1 LLVTIQDILKTIV
14 GVAQSTTEGA
24 SETID
29 IAKKVTEITSKSNDI
44 LELTKKSKDSYERL
58 KEEILKIKI

>member
-1 LLVTIQDILKTIV
+1 
-14 GVAQSTTEGA
+14 VAQSTTEGA